1 MEAFLFPHEHPWGF
15 PFHHP
20 KIASSPSR
28 LRKIRLRH
36 RSLCSSFPS
45 PLKYQ
50 VTGCTLVFPHNW
62 VTVWAS
68 VPLAG
73 HSRQMEGLC
82 VHADLPWSRCVQM
95 GSGIIF
101 PVIARKR
108 LSKCRAGDSDQGKW
122 IPLDLLVWSLMRTV
136 TTSILWWWAADISS
150 FYCPTLNF
158 WFHAVG
164 LVSQLKRFKMK
175 TYIKYDTLS

>member
-15 PFHHP
+15 PFYHP

-45 PLKYQ
+45 SLTYQ

-68 VPLAG
+68 VPLVG

-82 VHADLPWSRCVQM
+82 VHADLLWSRCVQM

-122 IPLDLLVWSLMRTV
+122 IPLDLLVWWQLWPLPFCDDKEL
-136 TTSILWWWAADISS
+136 TSALFSVQFWLLWISR
-150 FYCPTLNF
+150 FMLLA
-158 WFHAVG
+158 WFH
-164 LVSQLKRFKMK
+164 S
-175 TYIKYDTLS
+175 